1 MFAKMPGGEGGREVY
16 DSDIIVTSVVIALLG
31 VKFGGLLPLSVKI

>member
-1 MFAKMPGGEGGREVY
+1 MQNGRVLCYVFAKMPGGEGGGGEVY

-31 VKFGGLLPLSVKI
+31 L

>member
-1 MFAKMPGGEGGREVY
+1 MPAGEGGGGEVY

-31 VKFGGLLPLSVKI
+31 VKLGSLLPQSVKI